1 MIISVCKYYFKC
13 IFFLFFSETFRPLL
27 LLSQVNE
34 TNETFRKTKRIKETY
49 KMFHKKQK
57 EKKKRR
63 KKKLFPLGTYKDFSY
78 YQLLQN

>member
-1 MIISVCKYYFKC
+1 MLLWLFQYANIISNV
-13 IFFLFFSETFRPLL
+13 FFLFFSETFRPLL

-57 EKKKRR
+57 EKKKRQ
-63 KKKLFPLGTYKDFSY
+63 KKKIIPSWYI
-78 YQLLQN
+78 